1 MRFII
6 ELVRDYHFAYRV
18 TANNYRSL
26 PVNFVAASLFMGFVT
41 ALYTAVPYLLREA
54 TNALSSEQAHGH
66 AVSALVL
73 AGAYGAIW
81 TAAHAFEWIKNLVS
95 ASVLA
100 RCDAAFHRAMYLR
113 LIRAEYARLVEQDPG
128 TLVSVSARSKG
139 AFSAITFA
147 LFWVIAP
154 TVLQLV
160 LSGCV
165 LWKLTSGSFAA
176 AFVVSMLLLFV
187 ATWKLASLSRG
198 AHADIFSADDAL
210 ASHLV
215 EKLSFALDIKV
226 NDAYSR
232 EDASLRKL
240 MRSYV
245 EKVSRGNAQLSCL
258 LSLQAVCA
266 GILLTGFTVAT
277 AGGVLRGVFQVG
289 DFVMIV
295 SYVVALTTPFTVLAA
310 SLSDLRRNHLA
321 LREGFA
327 ILDLPSERNSINE
340 SVRPERKTV
349 YEFLDVDFIIDGR
362 QILRG
367 GTLQICRGEVVA
379 LTGPSGAGKSTLVR
393 LMLGLL
399 LPESGS
405 IQLYG
410 SDMSTLSTGDVCKQV
425 AVAPQSPLILSGT
438 LRANLTYGCAEP
450 CADSFLLELVELL
463 ELQELCPHGP
473 DFILDMS
480 LGVQGRSL
488 SGGERQRI
496 ALGRALARCP
506 SVVILDEPTSSLDS
520 EREARIFERIRR
532 RVATVIVVTHRE
544 TLLAQADRVYRLA
557 DGEIENLSF
566 RRDSRDV
573 A

>member
-1 MRFII
+1 MQFIA
-6 ELVRDYHFAYRV
+6 ELVRDYFFAYRV
-18 TANNYRSL
+18 TVNNYRSL
-26 PVNFVAASLFMGFVT
+26 PVHFVAASLFMGGVT
-41 ALYTAVPYLLREA
+41 TLYTAVPYLLREA
-54 TNALSSEQAHGH
+54 TNALSAEQAHGYS
-66 AVSALVL
+66 AMALVL
-73 AGAYGAIW
+73 AGAYGATW
-81 TAAHAFEWIKNLVS
+81 AAAHALDWVKNLVS

-113 LIRAEYARLVEQDPG
+113 LIRAEYARLIEQDPG

-139 AFSAITFA
+139 AFSAITFT
-147 LFWVIAP
+147 LFWVIVP
-154 TVLQLV
+154 TVLQLF

-165 LWKLTSGSFAA
+165 LWKLTSGSFAT
-176 AFVVSMLLLFV
+176 AFVVSMFFLFI

-198 AHADIFSADDAL
+198 AHAEIFGADDAL
-210 ASHLV
+210 SSHLV

-226 NDAYSR
+226 NDAYAR

-240 MRSYV
+240 LRSYV
-245 EKVSRGNAQLSCL
+245 EKVSRGNAHLSRL
-258 LSLQAVCA
+258 LALQAVCA
-266 GILLTGFTVAT
+266 GILLTAFTAAT
-277 AGGVLRGVFQVG
+277 AGGVLSGVFRVG

-295 SYVVALTTPFTVLAA
+295 SYVVALTTPFTVLAG

-327 ILDLPSERNSINE
+327 ILDLPSERNTIKE
-340 SVRPERKTV
+340 SVRPEGTTV
-349 YEFLDVDFIIDGR
+349 YEFLNVDFAIDGR
-362 QILRG
+362 RILRG
-367 GTLQICRGEVVA
+367 STLQICRGEVVA

-399 LPESGS
+399 LPDSGS

-410 SDMSTLSTGDVCKQV
+410 SDMTNLSTGDICRQV

-450 CADSFLLELVELL
+450 PADSFLLELVDLL
-463 ELQELCPHGP
+463 ELQDLSPRGP

-480 LGVQGRSL
+480 LGIQGRSL

-496 ALGRALARCP
+496 ALGRALARRP
-506 SVVILDEPTSSLDS
+506 SVVIFDEPTSSLDS

-532 RVATVIVVTHRE
+532 RVATVIVVTHHQ

-557 DGEIENLSF
+557 DGEIENLTLG
-566 RRDSRDV
+566 RDSRDV